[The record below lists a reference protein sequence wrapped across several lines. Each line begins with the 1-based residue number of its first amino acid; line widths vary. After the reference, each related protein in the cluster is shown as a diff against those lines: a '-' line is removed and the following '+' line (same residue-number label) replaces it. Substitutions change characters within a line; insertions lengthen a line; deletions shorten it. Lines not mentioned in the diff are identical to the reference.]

1 MITLSPDRSNEA
13 GGATMASKRSKATER
28 AAVVAGASGL
38 VGRELVNRLSRT
50 PAYGRIVVLT
60 RHALGLRHPGLV
72 EAPARF
78 DALGD
83 VLAPLMPQSVPID
96 AYCCLGT
103 TIRAAGSQQAF
114 HRVDHDFVLAF
125 ARWAADVPVARLVV
139 ISALGADAA
148 SRVFYNRV
156 KGETESDLRT
166 VAGSRLVLVRPS
178 LLDGRRTE
186 SRWGET
192 FALALTRPVRAL
204 LPVRI
209 RPVAVE
215 DVAQSMIDA
224 ALAAAPSA
232 VLESAAIQGA
242 ARRAEAKANS

>member
-1 MITLSPDRSNEA
+1 MP
-13 GGATMASKRSKATER
+13 SKRNRATER
-28 AAVVAGASGL
+28 TAVVAGASGL
-38 VGRELVNRLSRT
+38 VGRELVDRLSRT
-50 PAYGRIVVLT
+50 PAYRRIVALT
-60 RHALGLRHPGLV
+60 RRALGLEHPGLV

-78 DALGD
+78 DALD
-83 VLAPLMPQSVPID
+83 EVLAPRVPHSTPVD

-103 TIRAAGSQQAF
+103 TIRVAGSQQAF
-114 HRVDHDFVLAF
+114 YRVDHDLVLAF
-125 ARWAADVPVARLVV
+125 ARWAADAPVARLVV

-156 KGETESDLRT
+156 KGETENDLRA
-166 VAGSRLVLVRPS
+166 VAGSKLVLVRPS
-178 LLDGRRTE
+178 LLDGARTE

-204 LPVRI
+204 LPVKI

-224 ALAAAPSA
+224 ALADSPSA
-232 VLESAAIQGA
+232 VLESAALQGA
-242 ARRAEAKANS
+242 ARRADAKANS